1 MIKKVLSVNVI
12 KVILFLA
19 LLLLPGSLFGFNLRA
34 GFYGSTQFPIGE
46 ASTYFKNASGTGLA
60 VEFGF
65 LENFGQSMHFQWA
78 GIIPKNDKILSAWQL
93 VGLLGLWYNL
103 PLGNAGFSVQPSIE
117 AGLMYQGA
125 KIQDG
130 YGELPQRAYTDF
142 ILQICPSFRYKN
154 EKMLNNHL
162 EIELSPIWSIVPQN
176 SGGLVFAGARLGIL
190 YVTDL

>member
-1 MIKKVLSVNVI
+1 MHKKGICFIVKRFILPLAF
-12 KVILFLA
+12 LFL
-19 LLLLPGSLFGFNLRA
+19 PCCLFGFNLRA
-34 GFYGSTQFPIGE
+34 GFYGTSQFPIGE

-142 ILQICPSFRYKN
+142 VLQICPSFRYKN